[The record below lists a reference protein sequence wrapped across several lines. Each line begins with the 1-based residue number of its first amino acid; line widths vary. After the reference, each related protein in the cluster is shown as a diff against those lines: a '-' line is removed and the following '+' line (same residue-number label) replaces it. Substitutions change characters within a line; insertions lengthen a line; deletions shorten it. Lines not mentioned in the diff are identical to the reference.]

1 MYYIHLYIHM
11 HRHIHIY
18 IYIHVYSY
26 IHFLIYAVL
35 KYQPSINMVPEH
47 GEEREFRSQKEF
59 NPYATYEGKFLHLA
73 PPPKANLEQ
82 AREPYKVEHLEQAI
96 CDHVVQRTGRGT

>member
-1 MYYIHLYIHM
+1 M
-11 HRHIHIY
+11 
-18 IYIHVYSY
+18 
-26 IHFLIYAVL
+26 L

-96 CDHVVQRTGRGT
+96 CDHVVQRTGRGKQIYTHTYTNNH